1 MLIDMITPIAGLK
14 NEKHV
19 PTTSKMIL
27 LFVRSGVFVDIK
39 CKDN

>member
-19 PTTSKMIL
+19 PIPALKIKVVIAFPIIL
-27 LFVRSGVFVDIK
+27 PLTRKTD
-39 CKDN
+39 